1 MDTRNIGKVTCIQF
15 EKCFHR
21 FAMKNIVKAF
31 SELSATEINRVKQ
44 QDDPWRQGLKQ
55 RFELIDTDND
65 GFISLDDF
73 IQFTKKKN
81 PNSSDKQIK
90 KIFYRMDTRNIGK
103 VTWSQFEKCFRRFA
117 MKNMALKRVQA
128 AGNIIEN
135 DDIKQFDERE

>member
-15 EKCFHR
+15 EKCFHQ
-21 FAMKNIVKAF
+21 FEMKNMASKF
-31 SELSATEINRVKQ
+31 YKTEKQ
-44 QDDPWRQGLKQ
+44 REWRRGLIQ